1 MIRGTTP
8 KLIFTL
14 PFETDSIQKLWITF
28 SQNRREIFTIC
39 DDECEM
45 SEDKV
50 TITLSQD
57 QTLLLTSSSLVEI
70 QLRVLTINDTALAS
84 NILKENVDRILKG
97 GVI

>member
-8 KLIFTL
+8 KLIFTI

-28 SQNRREIFTIC
+28 SQNKKEVFTIC
-39 DDECEM
+39 EDECEM
-45 SEDKV
+45 SEYEV
-50 TITLSQD
+50 VVTLSQD